1 MPSWLFLQLADSA
14 FPTGGFVHSGGLE
27 AAVQLRLVDQ
37 ACLES
42 WLAEALEAAAHAA
55 LPLVGAAHQQPERIL
70 EWDALA
76 EAWLWN
82 PPANRASRA
91 QGQAW
96 LTTTHAAFPTAGL
109 DDLKRQLRAAASPG
123 HQAPILGAILA
134 RLGLSLEESRRLALF
149 LHLRALISTAIR
161 LGLMGPLEAQGMQH
175 RLAPAL
181 EAAAALAVPCDAMAT
196 VAPLSEL
203 AHLHHDRLY
212 SRLFAT

>member
-1 MPSWLFLQLADSA
+1 M
-14 FPTGGFVHSGGLE
+14 
-27 AAVQLRLVDQ
+27 QLRLVDRT
-37 ACLES
+37 CLES
-42 WLAEALEAAAHAA
+42 WLAEALDAAAHAA
-55 LPLVGAAHQQPERIL
+55 LPLLTAAHQDPERIQ

-82 PPANRASRA
+82 PPANRASRT

-96 LTTTHAAFPTAGL
+96 LTTAHAAFPTQGL
-109 DDLKRQLRAAASPG
+109 DDLKRTLRAAASPG
-123 HQAPILGAILA
+123 HQAPVLGAILA
-134 RLGLSLEESRRLALF
+134 RLGLSLDEARRLALF

-161 LGLMGPLEAQGMQH
+161 LGLIGPLEAQGIQH

-181 EAAAALAVPCDAMAT
+181 EAAATTLVPCEDMAT
-196 VAPLSEL
+196 IAPLSEL